1 MLRLSSPITVAA
13 GPRGQ
18 FVDLIKLMRLVCT
31 RMIQLRWDAP
41 LFNPNNRANPN
52 DLSVAGKEPPATKYL
67 FLGGYTERGG
77 TGLQCFLLLLAL
89 KVGLSRESRAE
100 CEGLNYGLWRVGAG
114 EVPRSRLPAARW

>member
-31 RMIQLRWDAP
+31 HMIQLRWDAL
-41 LFNPNNRANPN
+41 LFNPNNRADPA
-52 DLSVAGKEPPATKYL
+52 AGKEPPATKYL

-89 KVGLSRESRAE
+89 KVVLPVSLA
-100 CEGLNYGLWRVGAG
+100 LNVKA
-114 EVPRSRLPAARW
+114 